1 MRRTPRHRSL
11 WLGSGSWRR
20 TSLEGPLRRLRS
32 SRGRLRRPPSS
43 RRWPRPRGSPKRCP
57 PPTWAASCT
66 YASCSPNPLTALQP
80 SAPSSAPQCTTC
92 PGQPHWSAVTPQR
105 GWTQRMRP
113 GTTATIVVRA
123 LLVPAL
129 ALDAGRF
136 IWWPS
141 RIAREI
147 RPASGPFRVA
157 RETLCWSVG
166 ARCKPVEKSGAKGW
180 QAPPPIL
187 PLRGPSAAIPLGHAA
202 LPICSPRPGLPPRGE
217 CVSPSPHPRPG
228 PSLKV
233 LVVGIEDQP

>member
-1 MRRTPRHRSL
+1 MTILLPALLVSFGRWLFWPWVPRYGAPRPARSL
-11 WLGSGSWRR
+11 WAWVARWIAQRPRAVWLATAAALMVCAAASSGVR
-20 TSLEGPLRRLRS
+20 TGLAGNATYTTAPESVVGQRLLAAHFPGGASAPSEVVARAS
-32 SRGRLRRPPSS
+32 SAPAVLAAVAAT
-43 RRWPRPRGSPKRCP
+43 RGSPERCP

-92 PGQPHWSAVTPQR
+92 PGQPHWSAVTRQR

-123 LLVPAL
+123 LLVPVL

-147 RPASGPFRVA
+147 RPGLSESPARRYAGQSG
-157 RETLCWSVG
+157 
-166 ARCKPVEKSGAKGW
+166 
-180 QAPPPIL
+180 
-187 PLRGPSAAIPLGHAA
+187 RG
-202 LPICSPRPGLPPRGE
+202 
-217 CVSPSPHPRPG
+217 VSP
-228 PSLKV
+228 
-233 LVVGIEDQP
+233 